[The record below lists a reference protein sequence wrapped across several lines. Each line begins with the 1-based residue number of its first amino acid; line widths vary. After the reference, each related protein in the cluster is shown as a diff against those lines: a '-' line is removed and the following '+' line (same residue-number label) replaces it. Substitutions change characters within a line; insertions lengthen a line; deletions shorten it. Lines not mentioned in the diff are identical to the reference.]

1 MVFKINFYKYR
12 KVAFLF
18 SLILMLFSVFLFVKK
33 NLNLGI
39 DFKGGVMVEAKF
51 KSAPNLE
58 DLRKNI
64 SSFLSTNIEIQEFGD
79 PETILFRIEKKSND
93 EEEQK
98 LIISELKKG
107 LPSDVD
113 YRRVEFVG
121 PKVGKELQILGLKAI
136 LYSLVAMFIYIWFR
150 FSGWQFGL
158 GAVFA
163 LFHDVF
169 STLGFF
175 ALTQIEFNLAS
186 IAAILTIAGY
196 SINDT
201 VVVFDRVR
209 ENLVKTEIPLSELL
223 NKSINQT
230 LSRTIMTSLTT
241 LLALLAL
248 FLFGGEVIKG
258 FVSAMMWGVLVGTYS
273 SIFIASPLIIIFG
286 YINKKKI
293 NINFERLPCN
303 TTLES
308 IAKYLF

>member
-1 MVFKINFYKYR
+1 
-12 KVAFLF
+12 
-18 SLILMLFSVFLFVKK
+18 MLFSIFLFVKN

-39 DFKGGVMVEAKF
+39 DFKGGIMVEAKF

-58 DLRKNI
+58 DLRKSI

-79 PETILFRIEKKSND
+79 SKTILFRIEKKSND
-93 EEEQK
+93 EEGQK
-98 LIISELKKG
+98 LIISKLKKG
-107 LPSDVD
+107 LPGDVD

-248 FLFGGEVIKG
+248 FLFGGAVIKG

-286 YINKKKI
+286 YINKKK
-293 NINFERLPCN
+293 N
-303 TTLES
+303 
-308 IAKYLF
+308 

>member
-1 MVFKINFYKYR
+1 MFFNINFYKYR

-286 YINKKKI
+286 YINKKK
-293 NINFERLPCN
+293 N
-303 TTLES
+303 
-308 IAKYLF
+308 

>member
-1 MVFKINFYKYR
+1 MVFNINFYKYR

-107 LPSDVD
+107 LPNDVD

-286 YINKKKI
+286 YINKKK
-293 NINFERLPCN
+293 N
-303 TTLES
+303 
-308 IAKYLF
+308 

>member
-107 LPSDVD
+107 LPGDVD

-286 YINKKKI
+286 YINKKK
-293 NINFERLPCN
+293 N
-303 TTLES
+303 
-308 IAKYLF
+308 

>member
-1 MVFKINFYKYR
+1 MFNVDFFKYR
-12 KVAFLF
+12 RLAFII
-18 SLILMLFSVFLFVKK
+18 SIALMLFSIFLFLKQ

-39 DFKGGVMVEAKF
+39 DFKGGIMVEAKF
-51 KSAPNLE
+51 QSKPNLE
-58 DLRKNI
+58 LLRQDISDLSLGNV
-64 SSFLSTNIEIQEFGD
+64 EIQEFGD
-79 PETILFRIEKKSND
+79 PLNILFRIEKQEGDND
-93 EEEQK
+93 QK
-98 LIISELKKG
+98 IVINKLKNQ
-107 LPSDVD
+107 LSDDVD

-121 PKVGKELQILGLKAI
+121 PKVGKELQVMGLKAV
-136 LYSLVAMFIYIWFR
+136 LFSLIAMFAYIWLR

-158 GAVFA
+158 GALVA

-169 STLGFF
+169 STIGFF

-209 ENLVKTEIPLSELL
+209 ENLVRSDSNLSSLL

-248 FLFGGEVIKG
+248 FIFGGEVVRG
-258 FVSAMMWGVLVGTYS
+258 FVSAMIWGVIIGTYS
-273 SIFIASPLIIIFG
+273 SIFIASPMIILFG
-286 YINKKKI
+286 FKKTKDQ
-293 NINFERLPCN
+293 
-303 TTLES
+303 
-308 IAKYLF
+308 

>member
-1 MVFKINFYKYR
+1 MTFNINFYKYR
-12 KVAFLF
+12 RIAFLF
-18 SLILMLFSVFLFVKK
+18 SLILMLTSIFLFIKK

-51 KSAPNLE
+51 KSAPNLT
-58 DLRKNI
+58 DLRNKV
-64 SSFLSTNIEIQEFGD
+64 SSFLNTNIEIQEFGD
-79 PETILFRIEKKSND
+79 SETILFRIEKKSND

-98 LIISELKKG
+98 FIISELKKA
-107 LPSDVD
+107 LPDDVD

-136 LYSLVAMFIYIWFR
+136 LYSLLAMFIYIWFR

-201 VVVFDRVR
+201 VVVFDRIR
-209 ENLVKTEIPLSELL
+209 ENLLKAEVPFSDML

-241 LLALLAL
+241 LLALFAL
-248 FLFGGEVIKG
+248 FIFGGEVIKG
-258 FVSAMMWGVLVGTYS
+258 FVSAMIWGVLVGTYS
-273 SIFIASPLIIIFG
+273 SIFIASPLIILFG
-286 YINKKKI
+286 FKRVKD
-293 NINFERLPCN
+293 
-303 TTLES
+303 
-308 IAKYLF
+308 